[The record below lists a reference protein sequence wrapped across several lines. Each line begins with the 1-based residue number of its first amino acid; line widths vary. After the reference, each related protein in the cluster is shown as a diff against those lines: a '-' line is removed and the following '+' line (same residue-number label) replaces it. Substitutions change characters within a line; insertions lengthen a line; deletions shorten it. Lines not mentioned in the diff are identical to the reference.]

1 MPRTSFRC
9 LPVLLVLAACS
20 SNGARDED
28 SIDWL
33 VAHGRYE
40 EAVRKSAAAA
50 QKKPGDAKLQQRHR
64 DATLA
69 LLLEQGRRLT
79 FLDQDEA
86 ALVKF
91 GEAAELAPERIE
103 PKMWIKKTRHKL
115 AETYL
120 ERGLELHASDKLA
133 EAIEAYDGA
142 LRYEPDNR
150 SAQTGLAEATLAVNY
165 RTGLGKAY
173 YEQGTRSLSE
183 AWIERARHE
192 YDAADK
198 YLDDEKIDARKR
210 QVAVE
215 LAEARTSVA
224 AQLEADEKFDA
235 ARNEFRLATRLDPKN
250 TRAIEGKARCENEAH
265 VAELM
270 RDANNDITR
279 GRFDAALK
287 KAEEAG
293 RLTLAQK
300 ERVEG
305 LKNKIAEARYDTF
318 YKEALSLERDGKY
331 PEAVARFGD
340 LLAIAA
346 YYKDALTRKETLE
359 DFIRR
364 ADLLYSQAAAET
376 DPVKRSDLLRQILSF
391 WPDYRDVQ
399 DQLRALNL
407 PKEG

>member
-1 MPRTSFRC
+1 MSRTPFRC

-20 SNGARDED
+20 SNAARDED

-40 EAVRKSAAAA
+40 EAVRKSAASA
-50 QKKPGDAKLQQRHR
+50 QKHPGDAKLQQRHR

-86 ALVKF
+86 ALAKF
-91 GEAAELAPERIE
+91 GEAAAIAPDRVE
-103 PKMWIKKTRHKL
+103 PKMWIEKTRHKL
-115 AETYL
+115 AETFL

-142 LRYEPDNR
+142 LRFEPDNR
-150 SAQTGLAEATLAVNY
+150 SAKTGLAEATLAVNY

-183 AWIERARHE
+183 ALLVQARTE
-192 YDAADK
+192 YAYADK
-198 YLDDEKIDARKR
+198 YLDDDKIDARKK
-210 QVAVE
+210 QVDVE
-215 LAEARTSVA
+215 LAEARASVA
-224 AQLEADEKFDA
+224 AQLEADEKYDA
-235 ARNEFRLATRLDPKN
+235 ARNEFRLATRLDPNN
-250 TRAIEGKARCENEAH
+250 TRAVEGKARCENESH
-265 VAELM
+265 VAELL
-270 RDANNDITR
+270 REANNDITR
-279 GRFDAALK
+279 GRFDPAQK
-287 KAEEAG
+287 KADEAG
-293 RLTLAQK
+293 RLTVAQK

-305 LKNKIAEARYDTF
+305 LKNKIQEARYDAL

-331 PEAVARFGD
+331 PEAAARFGD

-359 DFIRR
+359 DFIKR
-364 ADLLYSQAAAET
+364 ADQLYSQAAAET
-376 DPVKRSDLLRQILSF
+376 DPAKRSDLLRQILSF

-399 DQLRALNL
+399 DQLRALNVQ
-407 PKEG
+407 KEG